1 MARSPLRDER
11 EYIVNFDGKMIHTRP
26 AASESCN
33 TDDAPNKARRSGAQL
48 KNEEYADYSF
58 CKFCF

>member
-1 MARSPLRDER
+1 MKKIKDDA

-48 KNEEYADYSF
+48 KTGEYDDYEY